1 MHDVAA
7 RSFERTT
14 DPRYPARVLD
24 RPEIT
29 PGGVCCE
36 ESGAIELLPWYRVLW
51 VIAAE
56 VGEPQGVRTIVF
68 DLLIEA
74 PNGDVHIQRL
84 DAEPGSDALEL
95 AREVARGV
103 GKDRLSPSLKCLATD
118 GLPARWY
125 PDLESF
131 EEEAIAEL
139 REVSEVLHAPRE
151 PL

>member
-1 MHDVAA
+1 MQDVATH
-7 RSFERTT
+7 RFKRTT
-14 DPRYPARVLD
+14 DPLYPARVLD

-56 VGEPQGVRTIVF
+56 IGEPQGVRTIVF
-68 DLLIEA
+68 DLLIEE
-74 PNGDVHIQRL
+74 PNGAVHIQRL
-84 DAEPGSDALEL
+84 DADPGSDALEL
-95 AREVARGV
+95 ARGVARGV
-103 GKDRLSPSLKCLATD
+103 RKDRMSPSLKCLATD

-125 PDLESF
+125 PDLQSF
-131 EEEAIAEL
+131 EEEAIVEL
-139 REVSEVLHAPRE
+139 REVCEDLHTRRE